1 MIFFQNLVESLKL
14 RRPPRPRSSLL
25 RLVKEFH
32 EGWLVGEVTDIFVSG
47 GMKKIRRCTY
57 SDGDAEDL
65 TLSDLKACEVVEEIQ
80 AERRVSGSCWCMGE
94 TARPA
99 LSMQRMTRIRG

>member
-32 EGWLVGEVTDIFVSG
+32 EGWFVGEVTDIFVSG

-65 TLSDLKACEVVEEIQ
+65 RRDSSR
-80 AERRVSGSCWCMGE
+80 AESERATG
-94 TARPA
+94 
-99 LSMQRMTRIRG
+99 IRGSSSFSYSHFSLSHFWD

>member
-1 MIFFQNLVESLKL
+1 M
-14 RRPPRPRSSLL
+14 
-25 RLVKEFH
+25 
-32 EGWLVGEVTDIFVSG
+32 TDIFVSG

-80 AERRVSGSCWCMGE
+80 AERRVSGSCWCMEE
-94 TARPA
+94 TARPTITRGFHRILKVSRTIADLHQHDNITCDHVSEA
-99 LSMQRMTRIRG
+99 LQYRLDDLLTIS

>member
-32 EGWLVGEVTDIFVSG
+32 EGWFVGEVTDIFVSG

-65 TLSDLKACEVVEEIQ
+65 TLSDLRSLAKLSK
-80 AERRVSGSCWCMGE
+80 RFKPSGE
-94 TARPA
+94 
-99 LSMQRMTRIRG
+99 

>member
-1 MIFFQNLVESLKL
+1 M
-14 RRPPRPRSSLL
+14 

-32 EGWLVGEVTDIFVSG
+32 EGWFVGEVTDIFVSG

-65 TLSDLKACEVVEEIQ
+65 TLSDLKQLAKLSK
-80 AERRVSGSCWCMGE
+80 RFKPSGE
-94 TARPA
+94 
-99 LSMQRMTRIRG
+99 

>member
-32 EGWLVGEVTDIFVSG
+32 EGWFVGEVTDIFVSG

-65 TLSDLKACEVVEEIQ
+65 TLSDLKQLAKLSK
-80 AERRVSGSCWCMGE
+80 RFKPSGVTKE
-94 TARPA
+94 TQ
-99 LSMQRMTRIRG
+99 LSLGTDSVL